1 MEQYMVVIWFVVVI
15 VAALIEINTMDLTS
29 IWFSVGALFAFV
41 IAIVEKEAIPL
52 QFIAFLVVT
61 GGLLL
66 AVRPIARNYLNYNV
80 YKEGAEYSWHSDGS
94 DHSHNFDQKYTVLI
108 NLSEQPYEGG
118 EFDLFDNGPQE
129 MKFTSG
135 DILMFT
141 SHMPHRVRPVTKGE
155 RITLTYW
162 MVGPKFQ

>member
-1 MEQYMVVIWFVVVI
+1 MVVIWFVVVI

-66 AVRPIARNYLNYNV
+66 SVRPIARNYLRNKELIDKDIGISDEVKYNLPQ
-80 YKEGAEYSWHSDGS
+80 WWL
-94 DHSHNFDQKYTVLI
+94 NII
-108 NLSEQPYEGG
+108 NK
-118 EFDLFDNGPQE
+118 NMN
-129 MKFTSG
+129 MKNQN
-135 DILMFT
+135 LE
-141 SHMPHRVRPVTKGE
+141 KN
-155 RITLTYW
+155 
-162 MVGPKFQ
+162 

>member
-1 MEQYMVVIWFVVVI
+1 MDGTIFIIIWAVLI
-15 VAALIEINTMDLTS
+15 ILAALVEMNTMDLTS

-80 YKEGAEYSWHSDGS
+80 
-94 DHSHNFDQKYTVLI
+94 
-108 NLSEQPYEGG
+108 
-118 EFDLFDNGPQE
+118 
-129 MKFTSG
+129 
-135 DILMFT
+135 
-141 SHMPHRVRPVTKGE
+141 
-155 RITLTYW
+155 
-162 MVGPKFQ
+162 

>member
-66 AVRPIARNYLNYNV
+66 AVRPIARNYLKTNV
-80 YKEGAEYSWHSDGS
+80 INTNADR
-94 DHSHNFDQKYTVLI
+94 LI
-108 NLSEQPYEGG
+108 G
-118 EFDLFDNGPQE
+118 
-129 MKFTSG
+129 K
-135 DILMFT
+135 
-141 SHMPHRVRPVTKGE
+141 VAVCTKMINVGE
-155 RITLTYW
+155 RGEVKID
-162 MVGPKFQ
+162 GKFWLAVTSATEEIELDEKVVVLAIEGVKLIVDKLE

>member
-41 IAIVEKEAIPL
+41 IEIVAKEAIAL

-66 AVRPIARNYLNYNV
+66 AVRPIARNYLKTNV
-80 YKEGAEYSWHSDGS
+80 ISTNVDR
-94 DHSHNFDQKYTVLI
+94 LI
-108 NLSEQPYEGG
+108 G
-118 EFDLFDNGPQE
+118 
-129 MKFTSG
+129 KVA
-135 DILMFT
+135 IC
-141 SHMPHRVRPVTKGE
+141 TKMINVGE
-155 RITLTYW
+155 RGEVKID
-162 MVGPKFQ
+162 GKFWLAVTSATEEIELDEKVVVIAIEGVKLIVDKLE